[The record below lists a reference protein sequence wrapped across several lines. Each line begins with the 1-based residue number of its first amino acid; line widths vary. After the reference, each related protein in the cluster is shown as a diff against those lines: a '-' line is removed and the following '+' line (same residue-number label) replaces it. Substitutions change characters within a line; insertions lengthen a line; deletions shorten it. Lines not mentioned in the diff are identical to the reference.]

1 MIGKVVHQL
10 RNGWHFLHKIFIVYN
25 SASKTSKKDRQQPIR
40 KTHVLHGGSTRK
52 CARTMKNS
60 LNLPDQFSM
69 WYRLEGKAFLYISL
83 KAVTVA
89 FQNTEYFYFLLFTGT
104 HLELDYFSAI
114 AWKTSFRRSWNTSH
128 IIDFIIT

>member
-60 LNLPDQFSM
+60 LNRREDRVEDDGYSVIQ
-69 WYRLEGKAFLYISL
+69 KALLVRTTISL
-83 KAVTVA
+83 
-89 FQNTEYFYFLLFTGT
+89 FTR
-104 HLELDYFSAI
+104 H
-114 AWKTSFRRSWNTSH
+114 TSL
-128 IIDFIIT
+128 